1 MENIEIKLTNNK
13 IINCEI
19 KQFEY
24 ILGMTALMTS
34 NVVDKN
40 VKAINPITKEEVKII
55 KGNVNKIICPAHDE
69 HD

>member
-24 ILGMTALMTS
+24 ILGMNS
-34 NVVDKN
+34 FND
-40 VKAINPITKEEVKII
+40 
-55 KGNVNKIICPAHDE
+55 
-69 HD
+69 